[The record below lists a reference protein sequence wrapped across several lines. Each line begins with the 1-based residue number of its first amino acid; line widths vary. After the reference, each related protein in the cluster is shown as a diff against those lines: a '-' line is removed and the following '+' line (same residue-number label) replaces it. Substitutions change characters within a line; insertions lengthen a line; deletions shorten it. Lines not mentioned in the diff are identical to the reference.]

1 MKIQTKN
8 KIVIIGA
15 GGLGKGIAQLIIDLN
30 KVEDVW
36 ELLGYLDDD
45 INLRGKTVNN
55 YPVLGQIE
63 LLADRKFHDVYAM
76 SAIGLSSGRIQ
87 IIRKALEM
95 NRNLRFPTL
104 IHPTAII
111 GEETEIGEGTSV
123 GAYAIVEPGN
133 RIGSHVLVHYG
144 TTIGHDCVIED
155 FSTVLPGTNVSG
167 FVKLCYGTYL
177 GTNVSVLPG
186 VEVGTRT
193 IVGAG
198 AAVIHSLPAYCTAV
212 GVPAK
217 LIKYHDEVA
226 ASRMGGE

>member
-1 MKIQTKN
+1 MKTKTKN

-15 GGLGKGIAQLIIDLN
+15 GGLGKGIAQLINDLN

-36 ELLGYLDDD
+36 ELVGFLDDD
-45 INLRGKTVNN
+45 PSLRGKMVNN
-55 YPVLGQIE
+55 YPILGKMD
-63 LLADRKFHDVYAM
+63 LLADRSFQDVYVM
-76 SAIGLSSGRIQ
+76 SAIGDSSGRIQ
-87 IIRKALEM
+87 VLRKALEI
-95 NRNLRFPTL
+95 NHNLRFPSL
-104 IHPTAII
+104 IHPTAIV

-123 GAYAIVEPGN
+123 GAYAIVEPSN

-155 FSTVLPGTNVSG
+155 FATVLPGTNVSG

-186 VEVGTRT
+186 VEVGTGT

-198 AAVIHSLPAYCTAV
+198 ATVIHSLPANCTAV

-217 LIKYHDEVA
+217 LIKFHDEVF
-226 ASRMGGE
+226 S